1 MIAKLLSEEIEKA
14 SNDINVAVLLSG
26 GVDSISVALAAHRV
40 GKKISAYT
48 FHLKDQPTYDASKAQ
63 EISKIM
69 NWSCKTIEVPVDNVI
84 KDFIRLRRE
93 VDCQKKTHYECCFPF
108 LYVYPQIEEKE
119 VLSGWAADG
128 YYGVSKKANLHYK
141 HTMEKFNEF
150 REDYF
155 LLDHRAGYL
164 WHKKIADMHNK
175 IFITPYLTESV
186 KQFFWSKD
194 WYELNQPYQKHHVVE
209 AFDEFSRFGAV
220 KKHINLQL
228 GSGVDKLF
236 ESVIIPDK
244 TINYR
249 NRKRIMDICRDW
261 RNR

>member
-1 MIAKLLSEEIEKA
+1 M
-14 SNDINVAVLLSG
+14 
-26 GVDSISVALAAHRV
+26 
-40 GKKISAYT
+40 
-48 FHLKDQPTYDASKAQ
+48 
-63 EISKIM
+63 
-69 NWSCKTIEVPVDNVI
+69 
-84 KDFIRLRRE
+84 
-93 VDCQKKTHYECCFPF
+93 
-108 LYVYPQIEEKE
+108 
-119 VLSGWAADG
+119 LSGWAADG

-164 WHKKIADMHNK
+164 WHKKIADVHNK

-186 KQFFWSKD
+186 KQFFWTKD
-194 WYELNQPYQKHHVVE
+194 WYELNQPFQKHHVVE
-209 AFDEFSRFGAV
+209 AFDEFSRFGTV

-236 ESVIIPDK
+236 ESVIIPNK

-249 NRKRIMDICRDW
+249 NRKRIMDICKDW